1 MIIKDAV
8 ETWVTYKDSNFYDED
23 KAKKVIDA
31 RLTIKNA
38 LSEGYTL
45 CRMDIIF
52 DTLQSLKG
60 SGDIADGILENI
72 EDILLKN
79 SCM

>member
-8 ETWVTYKDSNFYDED
+8 ETWVTYKDSNYYDED

-38 LSEGYTL
+38 LSEGYIL

-52 DTLQSLKG
+52 DTLHSLKG
-60 SGDIADGILENI
+60 SGDIADGILENV